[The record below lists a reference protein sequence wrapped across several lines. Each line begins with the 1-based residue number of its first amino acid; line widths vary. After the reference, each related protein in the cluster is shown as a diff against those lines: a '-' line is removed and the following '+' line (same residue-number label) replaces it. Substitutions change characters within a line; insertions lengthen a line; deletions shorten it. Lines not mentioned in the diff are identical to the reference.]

1 MKGPNGVDV
10 PTNVVRQVCVV
21 PEMYMA
27 VSVQDGLLSE
37 QSELFYITVIRD
49 QCNHSGQKDLAHCQI
64 RTSAWVESACVR
76 VLMWKVIR
84 SCGVFYAQAVATD
97 AGGRASDE
105 GDDLTDGS
113 GWETASDDDEAD
125 ASAAAPNGTRSAG
138 PAGEGAAAAAQSGQ
152 PRVGTSGVAP
162 AGEAEAAGEWDVCRS
177 LFDGHVAPSMAANLE
192 YMWKRFGF
200 YFPEAEHLA
209 DPEGLLKYLVR
220 IVALCAFSVGCVGSL
235 MQTSV
240 KIGVVGKQVP

>member
-1 MKGPNGVDV
+1 
-10 PTNVVRQVCVV
+10 
-21 PEMYMA
+21 
-27 VSVQDGLLSE
+27 
-37 QSELFYITVIRD
+37 
-49 QCNHSGQKDLAHCQI
+49 
-64 RTSAWVESACVR
+64 
-76 VLMWKVIR
+76 
-84 SCGVFYAQAVATD
+84 VATD
-97 AGGRASDE
+97 AGGRAGDEGDE

-138 PAGEGAAAAAQSGQ
+138 PAGDGAAAAAQSGQ
-152 PRVGTSGVAP
+152 PRVGASGVAP
-162 AGEAEAAGEWDVCRS
+162 AGEGEAAGEWDVCRS

-200 YFPEAEHLA
+200 YFPGAEHLA

-220 IVALCAFSVGCVGSL
+220 IVALCVFSGGCVGSL

-240 KIGVVGKQVP
+240 DIASPFVLLREYYILKCEHPVGLERLLKYCCPLGAVGKSVKIFFISFWQRALTQ

>member
-1 MKGPNGVDV
+1 
-10 PTNVVRQVCVV
+10 
-21 PEMYMA
+21 
-27 VSVQDGLLSE
+27 
-37 QSELFYITVIRD
+37 
-49 QCNHSGQKDLAHCQI
+49 
-64 RTSAWVESACVR
+64 
-76 VLMWKVIR
+76 
-84 SCGVFYAQAVATD
+84 VATD
-97 AGGRASDE
+97 AGGRAGDEGDEGDE

-138 PAGEGAAAAAQSGQ
+138 PAGDGAAAAAQSGQ
-152 PRVGTSGVAP
+152 PRIGASGVAP

-200 YFPEAEHLA
+200 YFPGAEHLA

-220 IVALCAFSVGCVGSL
+220 IVALCVFSGGCVGSL

-240 KIGVVGKQVP
+240 DIGVVGKQVPLYYFVSTTSLGVSTRLAWNGCSSTVALWALSAKV